1 MPVEVWFVGPVTPR
15 LGRLEGALTGA
26 GVPVRHGAPDD
37 MTQVILQLYDARGLL
52 LVDASDAGG
61 RVALDT
67 RDSALIPIL
76 ALAEPD
82 CALPE
87 GILRLN
93 PGLDETV
100 AVHHIRDILN
110 EPGNLRRHPR
120 VPVQLDA
127 TVGSTETTTRDISL
141 YGVWVSPAPDHTE
154 GEAVTVRLRV
164 ADDANIDLDGRVVS
178 RRPDGAAIRTRP
190 RTDEDLLLWIN
201 LLLEH
206 LADSPL
212 HADSDPFAT
221 LFDDERTG
229 ERPQD

>member
-1 MPVEVWFVGPVTPR
+1 MPAEVWFVGPQTPR
-15 LGRLEGALTGA
+15 LSRLERALTDA
-26 GVPVRHGAPDD
+26 GIPARHGAPDD

-52 LVDASDAGG
+52 LVDAEDAEG
-61 RVALDT
+61 RSALDT
-67 RDSALIPIL
+67 RDAALIPTI

-82 CALPE
+82 RALPD

-93 PGLDETV
+93 PALDDSV
-100 AVHHIRDILN
+100 AVHHIRDVLA

-120 VPVQLDA
+120 VPVALPA
-127 TVGSTETTTRDISL
+127 KVGAHESTTRDISL
-141 YGVWVSPAPDHTE
+141 YGLWVTPASDHTE
-154 GEAVTVRLRV
+154 GEPVTVRVQLPG
-164 ADDANIDLDGRVVS
+164 DATIELDGRVVS

-190 RTDEDLLLWIN
+190 RSDEDLLLWIN

-212 HADSDPFAT
+212 HADADPFAT
-221 LFDDERTG
+221 LFDDERAG